1 MRISSS
7 ASKSSLMFLAV
18 VTVALPVTRAAAV
31 TTVSSSA
38 YGVSANLTLLGFVT
52 ASVGPIASIGGI
64 SPPDYTLTTTV
75 LSLNQNLALG
85 VQGVTTI
92 GQAIGTG
99 VETSTA
105 SAALPLGQG
114 SSTVNNLAT
123 ALTTKLAVAPAIT
136 ILGLGAG
143 TVTSTSSING
153 TGVLTATGSSTITGL
168 TVNGLALGVTTIDGS
183 AFVNPAPN
191 TILLSVLGLKII
203 LNEQLLSGNGTTQ
216 LGLTTN
222 AIHAT
227 FTNFLVGGG
236 LLSGDLIVGQSTAAI
251 SVDAVPEP
259 ASWAMMIAG
268 FAMIGAAN
276 RNRRRA
282 LVA

>member
-1 MRISSS
+1 M
-7 ASKSSLMFLAV
+7 
-18 VTVALPVTRAAAV
+18 
-31 TTVSSSA
+31 
-38 YGVSANLTLLGFVT
+38 SANLTLLGFVT

-64 SPPDYTLTTTV
+64 SPPNYNLTTTV

-85 VQGVTTI
+85 VQGVTTV
-92 GQAIGTG
+92 GQSIGTG

-105 SAALPLGQG
+105 TATLPVGQG

-123 ALTTKLAVAPAIT
+123 ALTTKLAIAPAIT

-153 TGVLTATGSSTITGL
+153 TGVLTATGTTNITGL
-168 TVNGLALGVTTIDGS
+168 TVNGLALGITTIDGS

-259 ASWAMMIAG
+259 ASWAMMIVG
-268 FAMIGAAN
+268 FVMIGTAN